1 MSKDAEVKH
10 DDGDLMAAMMA
21 GALHS
26 TSRVVASSSFA
37 PVARAEWE
45 CDCSAVGVT
54 DPQQAVQFILL
65 YNNAMYDLV
74 GAALAKLGVEYSKLV
89 SGVTD
94 TKAFDAEMKATL
106 EGLNAGAAV

>member
-10 DDGDLMAAMMA
+10 DDGDLMAAMIA
-21 GALHS
+21 GVMHS

-37 PVARAEWE
+37 PRAKAEWE
-45 CDCSAVGVT
+45 CDCYPVGVM

-65 YNNAMYDLV
+65 YYNAMYDLV